1 MKPAAFLLFFLL
13 SSPLHTVAGSHSDID
28 VVLFGDSNTWLGG
41 DSCCNPKGWSKWF
54 VEAFGPKSCVSYARS
69 GATWTNTVK
78 TKYDITEYAEVIT
91 DNNVIFNQINRFADA
106 VGRHVQ
112 PVPGLIIVMAGTND
126 AWFDS
131 RRPGVWNANFE
142 MAFSDSI
149 GIPEVS
155 VCTSLASSVVLACK
169 KLRKIA
175 PAARIILA
183 TPMQTSRT
191 DMSKISRTADIIA
204 ECGDKMDIMVVRLD
218 KEGCV
223 KAETE
228 KKFQKFT
235 YDGVH
240 TNTEGA
246 RRIGYFLSQRI
257 TNGIF

>member
-1 MKPAAFLLFFLL
+1 MKPAAFLLFFILAC
-13 SSPLHTVAGSHSDID
+13 PLHAVSGAHSGID
-28 VVLFGDSNTWLGG
+28 VVLLGDSNTWLGG
-41 DSCCNPKGWSKWF
+41 DSCDTPRGWSKWF
-54 VEAFGPKSCVSYARS
+54 VDDFAPRSCVSYARS

-78 TKYDITEYAEVIT
+78 TKYDITEYSEVIT
-91 DNNVIFNQINRFADA
+91 DNNVIFNQVCRLADA
-106 VGRHVQ
+106 IGRRVQ

-131 RRPGVWNANFE
+131 RRPGVWKTNLD

-169 KLRKIA
+169 KLREIA
-175 PAARIILA
+175 PAAKIVLA

-191 DMSKISRTADIIA
+191 DMSKISRAADIIA
-204 ECGDKMDIMVVRLD
+204 ECGDKMDIMVIRLD
-218 KEGCV
+218 REGCV

-228 KKFQKFT
+228 KKFQRFT